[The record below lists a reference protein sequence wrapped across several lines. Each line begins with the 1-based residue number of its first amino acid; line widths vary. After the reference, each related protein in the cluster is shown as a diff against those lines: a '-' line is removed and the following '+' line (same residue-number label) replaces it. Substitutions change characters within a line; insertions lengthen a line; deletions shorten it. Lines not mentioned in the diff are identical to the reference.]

1 MATRRFWHLGVCA
14 LIVSLS
20 LSFVVVVLPASI
32 AEAKAGTSCKKSG
45 AIDRV
50 LGLRCERKGKSLRWT
65 QFYVVPG
72 KISSVTFSSNASVL
86 AWSGPVAWGNP
97 TATFYAVEIRSSMAP
112 NWRRAADVAIG
123 SNSANM
129 VGMESGVTY
138 EFRVAA
144 GSPFGLGEFT
154 ATQAVTLNASGSTAI
169 GVTQTSVVGSQSTTT
184 TVRASTSTAVS
195 TTTSTTSTTT
205 LAGTVS
211 QRNAVS
217 KAASYLR
224 TMAFSRSGLISQL
237 EFEGFSNSDAT
248 YGVDAQKA
256 DWRAQAVKKGASYLR
271 TMAFSRS
278 GLISQLEFEGFS
290 RSEATYGTDA
300 QNADWNAQA
309 AKKAASY
316 LRTSAFSRSGLISQL
331 EFEGFT
337 RAQAEYGVNSVG
349 L

>member
-1 MATRRFWHLGVCA
+1 MKKRIVLLAATIA
-14 LIVSLS
+14 LLAPS
-20 LSFVVVVLPASI
+20 VV
-32 AEAKAGTSCKKSG
+32 EAKSGTACKRQG
-45 AIDRV
+45 AIDRA
-50 LGLRCERKGKSLRWT
+50 LGLRCERQGKSLRWS

-72 KISSVTFSSNASVL
+72 KIASVTFSKSTSVL
-86 AWSGPVAWGNP
+86 SWSGPLTWGNP
-97 TATFYAVEIRSSMAP
+97 TATFYAIEIRSSVAP
-112 NWRRAADVAIG
+112 NWRRAADVALG
-123 SNSANM
+123 SNAANM
-129 VGMESGVTY
+129 TGMDANVTY

-144 GSPFGLGEFT
+144 GSSFGLGEFT
-154 ATQAVTLNASGSTAI
+154 ATEPVNSGASGSI
-169 GVTQTSVVGSQSTTT
+169 GVGVTQSTVAGSQSTNTT
-184 TVRASTSTAVS
+184 APQ
-195 TTTSTTSTTT
+195 TTSTTT
-205 LAGTVS
+205 TTIRATTSTTTTTTALVGTVS

-237 EFEGFSNSDAT
+237 EFEGFSREDAT
-248 YGVDAQKA
+248 YGVDAQNA

-278 GLISQLEFEGFS
+278 GLIGQLEYEGFS
-290 RSEATYGTDA
+290 TSDATYGTDA

-316 LRTSAFSRSGLISQL
+316 LRTSAFSRSGLVSQL

-337 RAQAEYGVNSVG
+337 RAQAEHGANSVG

>member
-1 MATRRFWHLGVCA
+1 MALGAKAQARLWQVLLA
-14 LIVSLS
+14 AA
-20 LSFVVVVLPASI
+20 VVLLSPSGVD
-32 AEAKAGTSCKKSG
+32 AKSGTTCKKQG
-45 AIDRV
+45 AIDQI
-50 LGLRCERKGKSLRWT
+50 LGLRCERRGKSLRWA

-72 KISSVTFSSNASVL
+72 KIASVTFSRNTNVL
-86 AWSGPVAWGNP
+86 SWSGPVTWGTP
-97 TATFYAVEIRSSMAP
+97 TATFYAVEIRSSIAP
-112 NWRRAADVAIG
+112 NWRRAADVAVG
-123 SNSANM
+123 SNAANM
-129 VGMESGVTY
+129 TGMDASVTY

-144 GSPFGLGEFT
+144 GNPFGLGEFT
-154 ATQAVTLNASGSTAI
+154 ATEPVNSGATGSI
-169 GVTQTSVVGSQSTTT
+169 GVGGTQTTVAGSQTTTTTIRQTTSTTTT
-184 TVRASTSTAVS
+184 TVRTAIS
-195 TTTSTTSTTT
+195 TTTTTA
-205 LAGTVS
+205 LVGTVS

-224 TMAFSRSGLISQL
+224 TTSFSRSGLISQL
-237 EFEGFSNSDAT
+237 EFEGFSREDAT
-248 YGVDAQKA
+248 YGVDAQNA

-278 GLISQLEFEGFS
+278 GLIGQLEFEGFS
-290 RSEATYGTDA
+290 TSDATFGADA

-337 RAQAEYGVNSVG
+337 RSQAEFGVNSVG